1 MKKENALQIE
11 ERKSLLNRYKAS
23 KKSRFKKWSRQE
35 KIILTTTT
43 VLFAIYA
50 ITLVYPFIFTFLNS
64 LKDPIESAGNPLDMP
79 TVWDWDNYSEAL
91 SIELN
96 VNGTNTLGNMLFNSL
111 WQTLLATG
119 CGLIASTLMAYVT
132 AKYNFRFLKVLYAV
146 GIFSMVIPI
155 IGSTPSMYKLLYSTP
170 FGDLFELIGG
180 ENNPQF
186 WQTIEDSAF
195 LSDLNDF
202 MIADNPAFI
211 WVIWFSGFGFA
222 YLVLYSYFKSIS
234 WTYAEAAFID
244 GAGHFTVFWKV
255 MIPQALPA
263 ISSVLIVNAIGFW
276 NDYMTAYL
284 YLPSYPNL
292 ALGLYELKSTI
303 GSVDPTVYYALML
316 LSLIPVALAFIIF
329 QRAIMKNLSTGGLKG

>member
-1 MKKENALQIE
+1 MRKEMTAADA
-11 ERKSLLNRYKAS
+11 ERKALLKRYNAS
-23 KKSRFKKWSRQE
+23 KKSRFRKWSRQE
-35 KIILTTTT
+35 KIILLSTT
-43 VLFAIYA
+43 VIFAIYA
-50 ITLVYPFIFTFLNS
+50 LTLIYPFVFTFFNAV
-64 LKDPIESAGNPLDMP
+64 KDPMEFSTDPLGIP
-79 TVWDWDNYSEAL
+79 KEFHWENFVTAL
-91 SIELN
+91 KLKLTINGRHSI
-96 VNGTNTLGNMLFNSL
+96 GNMIWNSV

-132 AKYNFRFLKVLYAV
+132 AKYDFKFLKVLYAV

-155 IGSTPSMYKLLYSTP
+155 IGSTPAMYQLVYKEIFDIPKLT
-170 FGDLFELIGG
+170 
-180 ENNPQF
+180 
-186 WQTIEDSAF
+186 
-195 LSDLNDF
+195 
-202 MIADNPAFI
+202 IADNPALI

-244 GAGHFTVFWKV
+244 GAGHFRVFFEI

-292 ALGLYELKSTI
+292 ALGLYELKENF
-303 GSVDPTVYYALML
+303 GDVVGGMPVYYALML
-316 LSLIPVALAFIIF
+316 LSLIPVAIAFIVF
-329 QRAIMKNLSTGGLKG
+329 QKAIMKNLSTGGLKG